1 MQFKL
6 SLVPAAAAAFM
17 LAACGG
23 GGSNPAPGTP
33 GTPTSGVAVD
43 GYLSFSKVVCDA
55 NGNGLVDDTEAFV
68 YTQANG
74 KFTFPDGCSF
84 NLIGTGGTSQDTQL
98 PLVGILKAPA
108 GAKVISP
115 LTTLLAAGMTQ
126 AQLNTTLDLPA
137 NTDLLGTDPGLTAA
151 NGSLVNSEL
160 MKKTLAVQQLLQK
173 ATEAFAGLVGA
184 SGSAAMQ
191 PIYNE
196 VAAAFAAI
204 LKAGAKLNSTDTEV
218 DLAVVKALVKAAAD
232 RVAAAPSVMPAVKTA
247 LAPVNATALA
257 EVVAGGMK
265 VQADAILQASD
276 ATLTAMTRKYQ
287 QDDTITGYIHD
298 KAGQLA
304 GTPSAATLAAMSA
317 ALTQLVISGPP
328 TPTAS
333 GTVLLSFDEAT
344 PAFTEMGGY
353 GGALPTVVAGPV
365 GGSGSA
371 LKIVKP
377 VGQEVWGG
385 IYLSTAT
392 IPFTADR
399 RKITARV
406 YSTRANAVIKFKVE
420 IPGGGNVE
428 VVGTPTGAANTWT
441 TVTWDFAAVDPS
453 KTYKTIAIT
462 PDAETVTT
470 GASYYFD
477 DITLA
482 LAGPVT
488 PPVGVLLSFDEATPS
503 FTEMG
508 GYGGALPTVVAGPA
522 GGSGSA
528 LKIVKPLGQE
538 VWGGIYFSTAT
549 IPFTADRKKITAR
562 VYSSRANAVI
572 KFKVEAPGGSS
583 VEVVGTPTVAANTWT
598 TVTWDFAA
606 VDLSKAYKVIA
617 ITPDAEAVTTGA
629 SYYFD
634 DITLAPA
641 GTPAPTPTEPTTAA
655 TTPPAR
661 AAADVLSIYSDAYTP
676 IAGVNLRPDWGQTT
690 AVSEVTIAGNKVEK
704 YTTFNY
710 EGITFTPINA
720 SAMGKLHIDVWTPDL
735 TALDV
740 FVLDGG
746 PEQSVRLTPTLAGW
760 NSFDIDLS
768 AYTTLN
774 KAAVKELKLV
784 ANGGSTAYL
793 DNIYFWKAPTP
804 AATDYLYLPNN
815 AISLFDGTNTTSYS
829 MATFTSTGINV
840 KWPMV
845 NAGAIKLNLAQMGS
859 FNIAAGQKL
868 SAAMQVEDVTVAG
881 AKGLLKGYI
890 DNVSVVK
897 TGDSIVLSVPDLPQ
911 ALIYGVS
918 GDGLTKAVISFANA
932 VKGISNTLSTVP
944 NSVSTVVVGEVVNF
958 AINGLSNN
966 FTNMN
971 ALRGKYKVTIVV
983 NELPLRKADG
993 SKFDNVTV
1001 EVPTTVAGGVPGGI
1015 VPVTGNGLI
1024 GYINL
1029 TD

>member
-23 GGSNPAPGTP
+23 GGSNPAPVTP
-33 GTPTSGVAVD
+33 GTPSSGVAVD

-55 NGNGLVDDTEAFV
+55 NGNGLGDDTEAVV

-74 KFTFPDGCSF
+74 RFTFPDGCSF
-84 NLIGTGGTSQDTQL
+84 GVIATGGTSQDTQL
-98 PLVGILKAPA
+98 PFVGILKAPA
-108 GAKVISP
+108 GAKVASP
-115 LTTLLAAGMTQ
+115 LTTLLVAGMTQ
-126 AQLNTTLDLPA
+126 AQLNSTLDLPA
-137 NTDLLGTDPGLTAA
+137 NTDLLNTDPGLLAA
-151 NGSLVNSEL
+151 NGSMVNSEL

-173 ATEAFAGLVGA
+173 TTEAFAGLAGA

-218 DLAVVKALVKAAAD
+218 DVAVVKALVKAAAD
-232 RVAAAPSVMPAVKTA
+232 QVAAAASVMGAVKTA
-247 LAPVNATALA
+247 LAAVNATALA

-265 VQADAILQASD
+265 FEADAMLQASD
-276 ATLTAMTRKYQ
+276 ATLTAVTKKYQ
-287 QDDTITGYIHD
+287 SDDTITSYVHD
-298 KAGQLA
+298 HAGQLA
-304 GTPSAATLAAMSA
+304 GTPSAATLAAMGA

-328 TPTAS
+328 TPTTS

-353 GGALPTVVAGPV
+353 GGALPTV
-365 GGSGSA
+365 
-371 LKIVKP
+371 
-377 VGQEVWGG
+377 EV
-385 IYLSTAT
+385 
-392 IPFTADR
+392 
-399 RKITARV
+399 
-406 YSTRANAVIKFKVE
+406 
-420 IPGGGNVE
+420 
-428 VVGTPTGAANTWT
+428 
-441 TVTWDFAAVDPS
+441 
-453 KTYKTIAIT
+453 
-462 PDAETVTT
+462 
-470 GASYYFD
+470 
-477 DITLA
+477 
-482 LAGPVT
+482 
-488 PPVGVLLSFDEATPS
+488 
-503 FTEMG
+503 
-508 GYGGALPTVVAGPA
+508 GPA

-528 LKIVKPLGQE
+528 LKIVKPVGQE

-562 VYSSRANAVI
+562 VYSTRANAAI
-572 KFKVEAPGGSS
+572 KFKVEVPGGSS

-655 TTPPAR
+655 ATPPAR

-690 AVSEVTIAGNKVEK
+690 AVSEVTIAGNKTEK

-710 EGITFTPINA
+710 EGITFTPIDV
-720 SAMGKLHIDVWTPDL
+720 SAMTKIHIDVWTPDL
-735 TALDV
+735 ASLDVYVLAGGAEQFVKVTPTLAGWNSFDIDLGAYTTLNKAAVKELKLVANGGSTAYLDNIYFWKPAAGGTAPTTAPTAPTALAANVLSIYSDAYTPIAGVNLRPDWGQTTAVSEVTIAGNKVEKYTSFNYEGITFTPIDVSAMTKIHIDVWTPDLASLDV
-740 FVLDGG
+740 FVLAGG
-746 PEQSVRLTPTLAGW
+746 AEQFVKVTPTQAGW

-815 AISLFDGTNTTSYS
+815 TISLFDGTNTTSYS
-829 MATFTSTGINV
+829 MDTFTSSGINV

-845 NAGAIKLNLAQMGS
+845 NAGAIKLNLAQMGT

-897 TGDSIVLSVPDLPQ
+897 TGDSIMLSVPDLPQ

-932 VKGISNTLSTVP
+932 VKGITNTLSTTP
-944 NSVSTVVVGEVVNF
+944 NSTSTVVVGEVVNF

-993 SKFDNVTV
+993 SRFDNVTI

-1015 VPVTGNGLI
+1015 VPVTGYGLV